1 MGSQIVNG
9 LWLQKNTTFQCLR
22 LVLFGLEVL
31 YFCRGGCRSN
41 HHSCTQLWTSHC
53 HCHGSWKLCSG
64 SKAWNYRTIHS
75 VFPHIVP
82 QGYFVFAAQDTL
94 MVSSKPSPAQA
105 GKAGCFAHL
114 LCFIHRV
121 HMSFLRLNPGSTW
134 SPWAVCQLFPRQWG
148 FYPLFILC
156 RLG

>member
-1 MGSQIVNG
+1 MASDCKKKQGFRLASVWIGSP
-9 LWLQKNTTFQCLR
+9 LFLSRWLQEQP
-22 LVLFGLEVL
+22 
-31 YFCRGGCRSN
+31 
-41 HHSCTQLWTSHC
+41 QLWTSPC
-53 HCHGSWKLCSG
+53 HCHGSWKLCRG
-64 SKAWNYRTIHS
+64 SKAQNYRTIHS

-82 QGYFVFAAQDTL
+82 QGYFLSAAQDTL